1 MRLYA
6 SRVSTKNRYVKIGR
20 TIDNLMR
27 DRRLSAQE
35 LSHAIGVSASTVS
48 KWVNNPDRE
57 PSAAML
63 LKVARFFG
71 VSVEYLICGE
81 HPEVAVA
88 KELINSIEGSFIQLH
103 QGVYRITVEKRVSKE
118 GKK

>member
-1 MRLYA
+1 MRER
-6 SRVSTKNRYVKIGR
+6 RV
-20 TIDNLMR
+20 
-27 DRRLSAQE
+27 SAQE
-35 LSHAIGVSASTVS
+35 LSHGIGVSPSTVS

-57 PSAAML
+57 PSAEML

-81 HPEVAVA
+81 HPE
-88 KELINSIEGSFIQLH
+88 IEAMRGFAAALESNFVQLH
-103 QGVYRITVEKRVSKE
+103 QGVYRITVEKQLSTDKKFKD